1 MEPFSLVSTLA
12 RLAPLH
18 LNLTL
23 KVQKSAPFVQL
34 EKHVGGGLDSILLNP
49 FPVLKVTTVQL
60 EPQPLISSLALL
72 EHTPIFPT

>member
-12 RLAPLH
+12 RLAPLR
-18 LNLTL
+18 LNLIL
-23 KVQKSAPFVQL
+23 KVQKSALFVQL
-34 EKHVGGGLDSILLNP
+34 EKRVGGGLDSTLLNL

-72 EHTPIFPT
+72 ERTQIFPT